1 MAHKTADRILEAS
14 TTVGLGSFAL
24 EGAVDAY
31 RPFSAAGMA
40 EGDTCHYMINAVDS
54 VGRPTGLFELGRAT
68 MTGGALARTLVI
80 ASSNDGAKVDF
91 PVGPK
96 QIGLT
101 ILSASTEQLKADWQE
116 ALGLDQ
122 TGMVCYF
129 AQATPPTGYLKR
141 NGAAV
146 SRTTY
151 ARLFAKI
158 GTTYGAGDGST
169 TFNLPDGRGVFDRGL
184 DDGRGLDPGRTLGSY
199 QDSAN
204 LSHAHGVVDPGHAHA
219 ITDPGHAHG
228 VSDPGHS
235 HSTWT
240 DAQGHHSHGYVA
252 PQLSGVGSYAAGVFG
267 RLADGDSGKSTDGAG
282 SHAHNVSIGGSG
294 TSISIY
300 GAATAIVIKTG
311 STGISLNTS
320 GETEARPRNNAYLAC
335 IKY

>member
-1 MAHKTADRILEAS
+1 MAHKTADRILESS
-14 TTVGLGSFAL
+14 TSTGLGAFAL

-31 RPFSAAGMA
+31 RPFSAAEMA

-68 MTGGALARTLVI
+68 MTGGVLARTLVI
-80 ASSNDGAKVDF
+80 ASSNAGAAVDF
-91 PVGPK
+91 PEGPK

-101 ILSASTEQLKADWQE
+101 ILSASTDQLKVDWQE

-129 AQATPPTGYLKR
+129 AQSTPPAGYLKR

-158 GTTYGAGDGST
+158 GTTYGGGDGAT

-184 DDGRGLDPGRTLGSY
+184 DEGRGIDPGRTLGSY
-199 QDSAN
+199 QESAN
-204 LSHAHGVVDPGHAHA
+204 LSHTHGLNDPGHAHG

-228 VSDPGHS
+228 VADPGHA
-235 HSTWT
+235 HGAWT
-240 DAQGHHSHGYVA
+240 DAQGHHAHNYTR
-252 PQLSGVGSYAAGVFG
+252 G
-267 RLADGDSGKSTDGAG
+267 RLTGLGMAMAGPLGNIPDSQENWGTDGAG
-282 SHAHNVSIGGSG
+282 NHAHNVGVSASG
-294 TSISIY
+294 TGIGIH
-300 GAATAIVIKTG
+300 GAGTGIGIKGG
-311 STGISLNTS
+311 STGISAVAV
-320 GETEARPRNNAYLAC
+320 GEAEARPRNNAYLAC

>member
-1 MAHKTADRILEAS
+1 MAHKTADRILESS
-14 TTVGLGSFAL
+14 TSVGLGTFAL

-31 RPFSAAGMA
+31 RPFSAAEMA

-80 ASSNDGAKVDF
+80 ASSNAGAAVDF
-91 PVGPK
+91 PEGAK

-101 ILSASTEQLKADWQE
+101 ILSASTDQLKADWQE

-129 AQATPPTGYLKR
+129 AQSTPPAGYLKR

-158 GTTYGAGDGST
+158 GTTYGVGDGSS

-184 DDGRGLDPGRTLGSY
+184 DEGRGLDAGRTLGSY

-204 LSHAHGVVDPGHAHA
+204 LSHTHGLNDPGHAHG

-228 VSDPGHS
+228 VADPGHA
-235 HSTWT
+235 HGAWT
-240 DAQGHHSHGYVA
+240 DAQGQHAHTYLGTTQAYVA
-252 PQLSGVGSYAAGVFG
+252 QIGAVGFGYAITDYG
-267 RLADGDSGKSTDGAG
+267 RGTDGAG
-282 SHAHNVSIGGSG
+282 NHAHNVGISASG
-294 TSISIY
+294 TGIGIH
-300 GAATAIVIKTG
+300 GAGTGIGIKG
-311 STGISLNTS
+311 GPTGISVAAI
-320 GETEARPRNNAYLAC
+320 GDTEARPRNNAYLAC

>member
-14 TTVGLGSFAL
+14 TTVGLGPFVLA
-24 EGAVDAY
+24 GAVDAY

-80 ASSNDGAKVDF
+80 ASSNDGARVDF
-91 PVGPK
+91 PEGPK

-129 AQATPPTGYLKR
+129 AQSTPPAGYLKR

-199 QDSAN
+199 QDSSN
-204 LSHAHGVVDPGHAHA
+204 LSHAHAVVDPGHAHA
-219 ITDPGHAHG
+219 ITDSGHAHG
-228 VSDPGHS
+228 VADPGHA
-235 HSTWT
+235 HSAWT
-240 DAQGHHSHGYVA
+240 DAQGYHAHNYTRNHLAGIGTGIA
-252 PQLSGVGSYAAGVFG
+252 GSLGIIT
-267 RLADGDSGKSTDGAG
+267 DGFENWGTDGAG
-282 SHAHNVSIGGSG
+282 NHGHNVGIGGSG
-294 TSISIY
+294 TGVGIHA
-300 GAATAIVIKTG
+300 AATGIVIKTG
-311 STGISLNTS
+311 STSISLNAS
-320 GETEARPRNNAYLAC
+320 GEAEARPRNTAYLAC

>member
-1 MAHKTADRILEAS
+1 MAHKTADRILES
-14 TTVGLGSFAL
+14 SSSVGLGAFVL
-24 EGAVDAY
+24 GGAVDAY
-31 RPFSAAGMA
+31 RPFSATGMA

-68 MTGGALARTLVI
+68 MTDGALARTLVI

-91 PVGPK
+91 PEGPK

-129 AQATPPTGYLKR
+129 AQATPPAGYLKR

-184 DDGRGLDPGRTLGSY
+184 DDGRGFDPGRTLGSY

-219 ITDPGHAHG
+219 ITDPAHAHG
-228 VSDPGHS
+228 VYDPGHS
-235 HSTWT
+235 HGAWT
-240 DAQGHHSHGYVA
+240 DAQGHHTHGLIA
-252 PQLSGVGSYAAGVFG
+252 PQVAGVGSYGAGVIA
-267 RLADGDSGKSTDGAG
+267 RLVDGDVNRETYGAG
-282 SHAHNVSIGGSG
+282 NHAHNVGVGGSG
-294 TSISIY
+294 TGIGIY
-300 GAATAIVIKTG
+300 GAATGIVIKTG
-311 STGISLNTS
+311 PTGISLNTS
-320 GETEARPRNNAYLAC
+320 GDTEARPRNNAYLAC

>member
-80 ASSNDGAKVDF
+80 ASSSDGAKVDF
-91 PVGPK
+91 PEGPK
-96 QIGLT
+96 QVGLT

-129 AQATPPTGYLKR
+129 AQSTPPAGYLKR

-228 VSDPGHS
+228 VADPGHA
-235 HSTWT
+235 HSAWT
-240 DAQGHHSHGYVA
+240 DAQGQHAHSYTRGH
-252 PQLSGVGSYAAGVFG
+252 LSGVGTGFAGSLG
-267 RLADGDSGKSTDGAG
+267 NITDGYENWGTDGAG
-282 SHAHNVSIGGSG
+282 SHGHNVGVGGAGTGIG
-294 TSISIY
+294 IHA
-300 GAATAIVIKTG
+300 AATGIVIKTG
-311 STGISLNTS
+311 STSISLNTS

>member
-1 MAHKTADRILEAS
+1 MAHKTADRILESS
-14 TTVGLGSFAL
+14 TSVGLGAFAL

-68 MTGGALARTLVI
+68 MTGAALARTLVI
-80 ASSNDGAKVDF
+80 ASSNAGAAVDF
-91 PVGPK
+91 PEGAK

-101 ILSASTEQLKADWQE
+101 ILSASTDQLKADWQE

-129 AQATPPTGYLKR
+129 AQSTPPAGYLKR

-158 GTTYGAGDGST
+158 GTTYGAGDGSA

-184 DDGRGLDPGRTLGSY
+184 DEGRGLDPGRALGSY

-204 LSHAHGVVDPGHAHA
+204 LSHTHGVSDSGHGHS
-219 ITDPGHAHG
+219 IIDPGHAHG
-228 VSDPGHS
+228 VADPGHA
-235 HSTWT
+235 HGAWT
-240 DAQGHHSHGYVA
+240 DAQG
-252 PQLSGVGSYAAGVFG
+252 
-267 RLADGDSGKSTDGAG
+267 
-282 SHAHNVSIGGSG
+282 SHAHGYLGTAPAYVAAVTPIGYGFSTTETGRGTDPVGNHGHNVGVGASGTGIGIYAAATGIGIKGDHANVSVL
-294 TSISIY
+294 
-300 GAATAIVIKTG
+300 AI
-311 STGISLNTS
+311 

>member
-14 TTVGLGSFAL
+14 TTVGLGAFAL

-40 EGDTCHYMINAVDS
+40 DEDTCHYMINAVDS

-68 MTGGALARTLVI
+68 MTAGALARTLVI

-91 PVGPK
+91 PVGLK

-129 AQATPPTGYLKR
+129 AQSAPPAGYLKR

-158 GTTYGAGDGST
+158 GTNYGAGDGSA

-184 DDGRGLDPGRTLGSY
+184 DDGRGLDPGRALGSY

-204 LSHAHGVVDPGHAHA
+204 LAHAHGITDPGHVHA

-228 VSDPGHS
+228 VADGGHA
-235 HSTWT
+235 HGAWT
-240 DAQGHHSHGYVA
+240 DAQGWHGHNYSRGH
-252 PQLSGVGSYAAGVFG
+252 LSGVGAGIPG
-267 RLADGDSGKSTDGAG
+267 SLGNITDGHETLGTEGAG
-282 SHAHNVSIGGSG
+282 SHSHNVGVSASG
-294 TSISIY
+294 TGIGIY
-300 GAATAIVIKTG
+300 AAATGIVIKNVV
-311 STGISLNTS
+311 TGITLSNN
-320 GETEARPRNNAYLAC
+320 GGTEARPRNNAYLAC

>member
-14 TTVGLGSFAL
+14 TTVGLGPFVLA
-24 EGAVDAY
+24 GAVDAY

-80 ASSNDGAKVDF
+80 ASSNDGARVDF
-91 PVGPK
+91 PEGPK

-129 AQATPPTGYLKR
+129 AQSTPPAGYLKR

-184 DDGRGLDPGRTLGSY
+184 DDGRGLDPDRTLGSY
-199 QDSAN
+199 QESAN
-204 LSHAHGVVDPGHAHA
+204 LAHVHSIIDPGHVHA
-219 ITDPGHAHG
+219 TTDPGHAHG
-228 VSDPGHS
+228 VADPGHA
-235 HSTWT
+235 HGAWT
-240 DAQGHHSHGYVA
+240 DQQGWHGHTYSRTHM
-252 PQLSGVGSYAAGVFG
+252 SGVGAGI
-267 RLADGDSGKSTDGAG
+267 SGVLGNITDGYETLGTDG
-282 SHAHNVSIGGSG
+282 SGNHGHNVGVGASG
-294 TSISIY
+294 TGIGIY
-300 GAATAIVIKTG
+300 ASATGITIKN
-311 STGISLNTS
+311 SATGISVNS
-320 GETEARPRNNAYLAC
+320 NGSTEARPRNTAYLAC

>member
-24 EGAVDAY
+24 QGAVDAY

-68 MTGGALARTLVI
+68 MAGGALARTLVI

-91 PVGPK
+91 PEGPK

-129 AQATPPTGYLKR
+129 AQSTPPAGYLKR

-184 DDGRGLDPGRTLGSY
+184 DDGRGFDPDRTLGSY

-204 LSHAHGVVDPGHAHA
+204 LAHAHAITDSGHAHA

-228 VSDPGHS
+228 VADAGHV
-235 HSTWT
+235 HGAWT
-240 DAQGHHSHGYVA
+240 DQQGWHAHAYSRAH
-252 PQLSGVGSYAAGVFG
+252 LSGLGMGI
-267 RLADGDSGKSTDGAG
+267 AG
-282 SHAHNVSIGGSG
+282 SLGNITDSYEGSG
-294 TSISIY
+294 TEGSGNHGHNVGIGLSGTGI
-300 GAATAIVIKTG
+300 GIHAAATGITIK
-311 STGISLNTS
+311 SVATGITLNSS
-320 GETEARPRNNAYLAC
+320 GGGEARPRNCAYLAC

>member
-1 MAHKTADRILEAS
+1 MAHKTADRILES
-14 TTVGLGSFAL
+14 SSSVGLGAFVL
-24 EGAVDAY
+24 GGAVDAY

-68 MTGGALARTLVI
+68 MADGALARTLVI

-91 PVGPK
+91 PEGPK

-101 ILSASTEQLKADWQE
+101 ILSASTEQLKADWQD

-129 AQATPPTGYLKR
+129 AQATPPAGYLKR

-184 DDGRGLDPGRTLGSY
+184 DDGRGFDPGRTLGSY

-219 ITDPGHAHG
+219 ITDPAHAHGVADPGHAHG
-228 VSDPGHS
+228 A
-235 HSTWT
+235 WT
-240 DAQGHHSHGYVA
+240 DAQGHHTHGLIA
-252 PQLSGVGSYAAGVFG
+252 PQVSGVGSYGAGVIA
-267 RLADGDSGKSTDGAG
+267 RLVDGDVNRETYGAG
-282 SHAHNVSIGGSG
+282 NHAHNVGVGGSG
-294 TSISIY
+294 TGIGIY
-300 GAATAIVIKTG
+300 GAATGIVIKTG
-311 STGISLNTS
+311 PTGISLNTS
-320 GETEARPRNNAYLAC
+320 GDTEARPRNNAYLAC

>member
-24 EGAVDAY
+24 QGAVDAY

-68 MTGGALARTLVI
+68 MTSGALARTLVI

-91 PVGPK
+91 PEGPK

-129 AQATPPTGYLKR
+129 AQATPPAGYLKR

-146 SRTTY
+146 SRATY

-184 DDGRGLDPGRTLGSY
+184 DDGRGFDPDRTLGSY

-204 LSHAHGVVDPGHAHA
+204 LSHAHGVVDPGHVHA

-228 VSDPGHS
+228 VADPGHS
-235 HSTWT
+235 HSAWT
-240 DAQGHHSHGYVA
+240 DVQGHHAHNYVA
-252 PQLSGVGSYAAGVFG
+252 PQVAGVGSFGAGTIA
-267 RLADGDSGKSTDGAG
+267 RLVDGDVTKGTDGAG
-282 SHAHNVSIGGSG
+282 NHAHNIGIGGSG

-300 GAATAIVIKTG
+300 GAATSIVIKPA
-311 STGISLNTS
+311 SSGITLSNS
-320 GETEARPRNNAYLAC
+320 GGAEARPRNNAYLAC

>member
-14 TTVGLGSFAL
+14 TTVGLGSFVL
-24 EGAVDAY
+24 GGAVDAY

-91 PVGPK
+91 PEGPK

-129 AQATPPTGYLKR
+129 AQSTPPAGYLKR

-158 GTTYGAGDGST
+158 GTTYGAGDGAT

-228 VSDPGHS
+228 VADPGHA
-235 HSTWT
+235 HSAWT
-240 DAQGHHSHGYVA
+240 DAQGQHAHSYTRGHF
-252 PQLSGVGSYAAGVFG
+252 SGVGTGFAGSLG
-267 RLADGDSGKSTDGAG
+267 NITDGYENWGTDGAG
-282 SHAHNVSIGGSG
+282 SHGHNVGVGGSG
-294 TSISIY
+294 TGIGIHA
-300 GAATAIVIKTG
+300 AATGIVIKTG
-311 STGISLNTS
+311 STSISLNTS

>member
-1 MAHKTADRILEAS
+1 MAHKTADRILESS
-14 TTVGLGSFAL
+14 TTVGLGAFAL

-31 RPFSAAGMA
+31 RPFSAAGMVD
-40 EGDTCHYMINAVDS
+40 GDTCHYMINAVDS

-68 MTGGALARTLVI
+68 MAGGALARTQVI
-80 ASSNDGAKVDF
+80 ASSNDGATVDF
-91 PVGPK
+91 PEGRK

-101 ILSASTEQLKADWQE
+101 ILSASTDQLKADWQE

-129 AQATPPTGYLKR
+129 AQSSPPPGYLKR

-184 DDGRGLDPGRTLGSY
+184 DEGRGIDPGRTIGSF
-199 QDSAN
+199 QDCTN
-204 LSHAHGVVDPGHAHA
+204 LSHTHGINDAGHAHTISDA
-219 ITDPGHAHG
+219 GHVHGVNDPGHAHG
-228 VSDPGHS
+228 A
-235 HSTWT
+235 WT
-240 DAQGHHSHGYVA
+240 DAQGQHTHGYDGWAGTGSAAFQGVTPVYA
-252 PQLSGVGSYAAGVFG
+252 PSG
-267 RLADGDSGKSTDGAG
+267 RETNGAG
-282 SHAHNVSIGGSG
+282 NHAHNVGVGGSG
-294 TSISIY
+294 TGISIRTNGTGIGIN
-300 GAATAIVIKTG
+300 GAATGVSLIG
-311 STGISLNTS
+311 SGAS
-320 GETEARPRNNAYLAC
+320 EARPRNYAYLAC

>member
-1 MAHKTADRILEAS
+1 MAHKTADRILESS
-14 TTVGLGSFAL
+14 TSIGLGAFAL

-31 RPFSAAGMA
+31 RPFSTAGMA

-68 MTGGALARTLVI
+68 MTSGALARTLVI
-80 ASSNDGAKVDF
+80 ASSNAGAAVDF
-91 PVGPK
+91 PEGAK

-101 ILSASTEQLKADWQE
+101 ILSASTDQLKADWQE

-129 AQATPPTGYLKR
+129 AQSTPPAGYLKR

-146 SRTTY
+146 SRATY

-158 GTTYGAGDGST
+158 GTTYGSGDGST

-184 DDGRGLDPGRTLGSY
+184 DEGRGLDPGRALGSY

-204 LSHAHGVVDPGHAHA
+204 LSHAHGVSDPGHAHA
-219 ITDPGHAHG
+219 ITDPSHAHG
-228 VSDPGHS
+228 VSDPGHA
-235 HSTWT
+235 HGAWT
-240 DAQGHHSHGYVA
+240 DAQGEHAHNYTRPH
-252 PQLSGVGSYAAGVFG
+252 LSGVGTGIIGVVG
-267 RLADGDSGKSTDGAG
+267 SIPDGIENWGTDGSG
-282 SHAHNVSIGGSG
+282 HHGHNVGIGGAG
-294 TSISIY
+294 TGVGIY
-300 GAATAIVIKTG
+300 GAT
-311 STGISLNTS
+311 TGIAIKSVASGITLNSS
-320 GETEARPRNNAYLAC
+320 GGAEARPRNNAYLAC

>member
-24 EGAVDAY
+24 QGAVDAY

-80 ASSNDGAKVDF
+80 ASSNEGELVDF
-91 PVGPK
+91 PAGPK

-101 ILSASTEQLKADWQE
+101 ILSASTDQLKADWQE

-129 AQATPPTGYLKR
+129 AQSTPPPGYLKR

-169 TFNLPDGRGVFDRGL
+169 TFNLPDGRGVFDRGW
-184 DDGRGLDPGRTLGSY
+184 DEGRGLDPGRTIGSF
-199 QDSAN
+199 QESAN
-204 LSHAHGVVDPGHAHA
+204 LSHAHGVTDPGHAHSIA
-219 ITDPGHAHG
+219 DSGHAHG
-228 VSDPGHS
+228 VSDPGHA
-235 HSTWT
+235 HWAWT
-240 DAQGHHSHGYVA
+240 DAQGYHAHTYSRGHF
-252 PQLSGVGSYAAGVFG
+252 SGVGAGLAGPLGNITDSYENWG
-267 RLADGDSGKSTDGAG
+267 TEGAG
-282 SHAHNVSIGGSG
+282 DHGHNVSIAASVTGIG
-294 TSISIY
+294 IQ
-300 GAATAIVIKTG
+300 AATTGIRINAIA
-311 STGISLNTS
+311 TGISLTS
-320 GETEARPRNNAYLAC
+320 HGGAESRPRNCAYLAC

>member
-14 TTVGLGSFAL
+14 TTVGLGPFVLA
-24 EGAVDAY
+24 GAVDAY

-80 ASSNDGAKVDF
+80 ASSNDGARVDF
-91 PVGPK
+91 PEGPK

-129 AQATPPTGYLKR
+129 AQSTPPAGYLKR

-184 DDGRGLDPGRTLGSY
+184 DDGRGLDPDRTLGSY
-199 QDSAN
+199 QESAN
-204 LSHAHGVVDPGHAHA
+204 LAHVHSIIDPGHVHA
-219 ITDPGHAHG
+219 TTDPGHAHG
-228 VSDPGHS
+228 VADPGHA
-235 HSTWT
+235 HGAWT
-240 DAQGHHSHGYVA
+240 DQQG
-252 PQLSGVGSYAAGVFG
+252 
-267 RLADGDSGKSTDGAG
+267 
-282 SHAHNVSIGGSG
+282 
-294 TSISIY
+294 
-300 GAATAIVIKTG
+300 
-311 STGISLNTS
+311 
-320 GETEARPRNNAYLAC
+320 
-335 IKY
+335 

>member
-1 MAHKTADRILEAS
+1 MAHKTADRILES
-14 TTVGLGSFAL
+14 SVSVGLGAFVL
-24 EGAVDAY
+24 GGAVDAY

-68 MTGGALARTLVI
+68 MTAGALARTLVI

-91 PVGPK
+91 PDGPK
-96 QIGLT
+96 QVGLT

-129 AQATPPTGYLKR
+129 AQSAPPAGYLKR

-146 SRTTY
+146 SRATY

-184 DDGRGLDPGRTLGSY
+184 DDGRGFDPGRTLGSY

-219 ITDPGHAHG
+219 ITDPSHAHGVYDPGHAHG
-228 VSDPGHS
+228 A
-235 HSTWT
+235 WT
-240 DAQGHHSHGYVA
+240 DAQGHHAHTYSRAHM
-252 PQLSGVGSYAAGVFG
+252 SGLGTGFVGSLGNIT
-267 RLADGDSGKSTDGAG
+267 DGYEGWGTDGAG
-282 SHAHNVSIGGSG
+282 NHAHNVGIGASG
-294 TSISIY
+294 TSVSIY
-300 GAATAIVIKTG
+300 AAGTGIVIKTG
-311 STGISLNTS
+311 PTGISLNTS
-320 GETEARPRNNAYLAC
+320 GEAEARPRNNAYLAC

>member
-1 MAHKTADRILEAS
+1 MAHKTADRILES
-14 TTVGLGSFAL
+14 SVSVGLGAFVL
-24 EGAVDAY
+24 GGAVDAY

-80 ASSNDGAKVDF
+80 ASSNAGAAIDF
-91 PVGPK
+91 PEGAK

-101 ILSASTEQLKADWQE
+101 ILSASTDQLKADWQE

-129 AQATPPTGYLKR
+129 AQSTPPAGYLKR

-158 GTTYGAGDGST
+158 GTTYGSGDGST

-184 DDGRGLDPGRTLGSY
+184 DDGRGLDPGRVLGSY

-204 LSHAHGVVDPGHAHA
+204 LSHAHGLN
-219 ITDPGHAHG
+219 DPGHAHG
-228 VSDPGHS
+228 VTDSGHVHGVADPWHS
-235 HSTWT
+235 HGAWT
-240 DAQGHHSHGYVA
+240 DQQGSHSHGYLGTVMAYVAQVA
-252 PQLSGVGSYAAGVFG
+252 PMGYGFSTTESGRGTDPVGNHGHNVGVGA
-267 RLADGDSGKSTDGAG
+267 
-282 SHAHNVSIGGSG
+282 SG
-294 TSISIY
+294 TGIGIHA
-300 GAATAIVIKTG
+300 AATGIGIKG
-311 STGISLNTS
+311 GATGISVLAI

>member
-14 TTVGLGSFAL
+14 TTVGLGPFVLA
-24 EGAVDAY
+24 GAVDAY
-31 RPFSAAGMA
+31 RPFSATGMA

-91 PVGPK
+91 PEGPK

-129 AQATPPTGYLKR
+129 AQSTPPAGYLKR

-199 QDSAN
+199 QESAN

-219 ITDPGHAHG
+219 IADPGHAHG
-228 VSDPGHS
+228 VADPGHA
-235 HSTWT
+235 HSAWT
-240 DAQGHHSHGYVA
+240 DAQGHHGHGYTA
-252 PQLSGVGSYAAGVFG
+252 PQLSGVGAYAAGVFG
-267 RLADGDSGKSTDGAG
+267 RLADGDASKGTDGAG
-282 SHAHNVSIGGSG
+282 NHAHNVGIGGSG
-294 TSISIY
+294 TGIGIY
-300 GAATAIVIKTG
+300 GAATGIAIKTG
-311 STGISLNTS
+311 SSGISLNTS
-320 GETEARPRNNAYLAC
+320 GETEARPRNTAYLAC

>member
-1 MAHKTADRILEAS
+1 MAHKTADRILESS
-14 TTVGLGSFAL
+14 TTVGLGAFAL

-68 MTGGALARTLVI
+68 MTSGALARSLVI
-80 ASSNDGAKVDF
+80 ASSSGGARVDF
-91 PVGPK
+91 PEGPK

-101 ILSASTEQLKADWQE
+101 ILSASTDQLKSDWQE

-129 AQATPPTGYLKR
+129 AQSSPPVGYLKR

-184 DDGRGLDPGRTLGSY
+184 DEGRGIDPGRTIGTF
-199 QDSAN
+199 QDCTN
-204 LSHAHGVVDPGHAHA
+204 LSHTHGLNDPGHTHG
-219 ITDPGHAHG
+219 ISDSGHAHG
-228 VSDPGHS
+228 VSDPGHA
-235 HSTWT
+235 HGAWT
-240 DAQGHHSHGYVA
+240 DAQGWHGHNYLRGH
-252 PQLSGVGSYAAGVFG
+252 LSGVGAGIAG
-267 RLADGDSGKSTDGAG
+267 TLGNITDGYENWGSDGAG
-282 SHAHNVSIGGSG
+282 NHGHNVSVGVSG
-294 TSISIY
+294 TGIGIQASGTGVRIHAVAT
-300 GAATAIVIKTG
+300 GA
-311 STGISLNTS
+311 SLANS
-320 GETEARPRNNAYLAC
+320 GGAEARPRNYAYLAC

>member
-1 MAHKTADRILEAS
+1 MAHKTADRILES
-14 TTVGLGSFAL
+14 SSSVGLGAFVL
-24 EGAVDAY
+24 GGAVDAY

-68 MTGGALARTLVI
+68 MTDGALARTLVI
-80 ASSNDGAKVDF
+80 ASSNEGAKVDF
-91 PVGPK
+91 PEGPK

-129 AQATPPTGYLKR
+129 AQATPPAGYLKR

-184 DDGRGLDPGRTLGSY
+184 DDGRGFDPGRTLGSY

-219 ITDPGHAHG
+219 ITDPAHAHG
-228 VSDPGHS
+228 VYDPGHS
-235 HSTWT
+235 HGAWT
-240 DAQGHHSHGYVA
+240 DAQGHHTHGLIA
-252 PQLSGVGSYAAGVFG
+252 PQVAGVGSYGAGVIA
-267 RLADGDSGKSTDGAG
+267 RLVDGDVNRETYGAG
-282 SHAHNVSIGGSG
+282 NHAHNVGVGGSG
-294 TSISIY
+294 TGIGIY
-300 GAATAIVIKTG
+300 GAATGIVIKTG
-311 STGISLNTS
+311 PTGISLNTS
-320 GETEARPRNNAYLAC
+320 GDTEARPRNNAYLAC